1 MKLDGTWYY
10 EYALCYVDDVMVI
23 SANLDAVIK
32 ELQEHFVLKEVTD
45 PGKSQCYLGAV
56 IGRYP
61 FKDGSLAWYMSASR
75 GIPQLSNPNC
85 GSRVGGE
92 VV

>member
-1 MKLDGTWYY
+1 MHVTMKLDGTWYY

-45 PGKSQCYLGAV
+45 PGKS
-56 IGRYP
+56 
-61 FKDGSLAWYMSASR
+61 
-75 GIPQLSNPNC
+75 
-85 GSRVGGE
+85 
-92 VV
+92 